1 MCIRERAC
9 VCVCVCEREGENA
22 PTTLVC
28 DSKRMVNVDFPPL
41 KNNENFLLLSF
52 SLFPLKPIKTFGNGG
67 LNGAFECNLFA
78 RIPAL
83 MVTKNVQ
90 MLLLR
95 PPFKILKATF

>member
-1 MCIRERAC
+1 MRVHLRECESERER
-9 VCVCVCEREGENA
+9 ENA

-28 DSKRMVNVDFPPL
+28 DSKRMVKVDFPPL
-41 KNNENFLLLSF
+41 KNNENFLLLYF

-83 MVTKNVQ
+83 MVTKK
-90 MLLLR
+90 MFRCFYFAPPLL
-95 PPFKILKATF
+95 KS